1 MGRMKANDNGIK
13 IIIWVVAM
21 FVLLQFLNYDWNI
34 FNFHLF
40 GGSRLNNDIHRNIPY
55 DSSEF
60 RARQIDPPLNY
71 EPNAHIAIIPFGTP
85 PPVHIPDVD
94 ARIIVITFNRSHSLR
109 RLLESLNKVDYL
121 DDKVKKHAG
130 IYGQWIWTWRPTKDT
145 KEICVILEDDLSVS
159 TFFYRYLKKVHA
171 QYDHRPEVN
180 GYALQAASLKH
191 GGGKGPLQAP
201 DENIVFLYP
210 VLGSWGFSP
219 SRDNW
224 IGFQNWFREAHKNK
238 TFLPLVPGILPTL
251 WYKKELKAGTHEN
264 IWTMW
269 QIYYAYSKNE
279 RTLYPNFPNKT
290 GMTINWRENGLH
302 FSKAVEVAGPLVE
315 SWDERIENLPDE
327 PVHLDVNG
335 TIREDTLDVTFKKA
349 EKLMHHTLKYV
360 YARMVLD
367 CLPDIVKEHCYG
379 CEVNHP
385 SQIQHTCLMWTKMEH
400 LETYFD
406 IVYKQ
411 IAEKDMV
418 RKMSNQVKL
427 IDVPDDYKNDTKG
440 LVHST

>member
-121 DDKVKKHAG
+121 GDKVVIEIWIDRNKDNEFDEKSYVTAKNFNFDKGLKTINIQKKHAG

-315 SWDERIENLPDE
+315 SWDERIENLPVE

-335 TIREDTLDVTFKKA
+335 TIV
-349 EKLMHHTLKYV
+349 KY
-360 YARMVLD
+360 
-367 CLPDIVKEHCYG
+367 
-379 CEVNHP
+379 
-385 SQIQHTCLMWTKMEH
+385 
-400 LETYFD
+400 
-406 IVYKQ
+406 
-411 IAEKDMV
+411 
-418 RKMSNQVKL
+418 
-427 IDVPDDYKNDTKG
+427 
-440 LVHST
+440 